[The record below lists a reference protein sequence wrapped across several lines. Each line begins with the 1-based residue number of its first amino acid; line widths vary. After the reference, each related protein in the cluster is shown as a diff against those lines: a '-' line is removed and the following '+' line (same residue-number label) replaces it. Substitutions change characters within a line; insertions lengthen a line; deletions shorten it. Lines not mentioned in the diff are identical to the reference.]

1 MKKPYSLYTIG
12 FALVLTTAVLL
23 THPPTT
29 ALAAT
34 CDAKCQY
41 GSDIHVSGSSCSC
54 TDNVGCTW
62 TDASGSYTQ
71 KCASKNDDEGFVL
84 VEGPVN

>member
-1 MKKPYSLYTIG
+1 MKKTYSLYTIG
-12 FALVLTTAVLL
+12 FALVLASGVLL

-34 CDAKCQY
+34 CDAQCQY
-41 GSDIHVSGSSCSC
+41 GSAIHVSGSSCSC

-62 TDASGSYTQ
+62 TNSAGESFTQ
-71 KCASKNDDEGFVL
+71 NCAKKNDDEFL
-84 VEGPVN
+84 Y